1 MILRRLKLWLALP
14 IQLVLLIAQL
24 VLLQSIYAESPVSHG
39 ANEDWPMWR
48 YDANR
53 SAYSP
58 NSLPDNLQP
67 LWKLELPKRTTT
79 WDDPLNQ
86 DLMTYDR
93 IFEPIVV
100 GGKMLI
106 GFNDQDKLQAIDTR
120 TGKTCWTFFAEAP
133 IRLAPAAW
141 KDRVFVCSDDGFLYC
156 IAVDKGELLWKF
168 SGAPKS
174 QHALGNQRLCSAWP
188 ARGGP
193 VVKDDKV
200 YFAASIWPF
209 MGTFIYALDVQT
221 GRVVW
226 VNDSTGSQYIK
237 QPHSAPSF
245 AGVGP
250 QGSLVATDQHLIV
263 PGGRSVPA
271 VFDRADGRFMYFEI
285 NAGGKGTGGSFVAAD
300 QKQFFVHTRLNG
312 TRAFNISTGK
322 KTAFMPC
329 EPVIR
334 GEFLYASH
342 EIQGQPHVSCY
353 VANSEADEAREPVWS
368 FAANA
373 TDDLI
378 GAGEFLVASG
388 AGKLSVIQLP
398 KLIEGKWLGTTSVQ
412 EIVVGEKISRLL
424 VADRKLIA
432 VAESGAIYC
441 YGVNT
446 PSFAAGEK
454 VEDAMPQERPSE
466 SSIRAAEGRLK
477 VWFSQG
483 PAQGYAFWFGPCNPA
498 MIEAW
503 AKHTPFVQLAIVDN
517 DMDRVK
523 ETRLQL
529 DRLGIYGKITVHHA
543 KPCDFKPPQYVANMV
558 FVSRP
563 NQTATTDEDW
573 QACYSAV
580 RPYGGELHVIAA
592 ENVRAKLGERLK
604 SLQLEQAEVYE
615 TPTGLKL
622 KRQGALPGSDD
633 WTHQYGSMAN
643 TLKSNDSRVK
653 LPLGILWFGGSSNMD
668 VLPRHGHGPPQQVVQ
683 GRLYIEGINSIS
695 ARDVYTGRVL
705 WQRQFENLGT
715 YDVYYDETYEEKPL
729 DPKYNQVH
737 IPGANARGTNYVVTE
752 DRVYLVVGNH
762 CKILDA
768 LTGQDVGKIVLPK
781 NQSGDEVEW
790 GFIGV
795 YNDVLLG
802 GMGFAMYRDR
812 NSLEFEADSLLTITK
827 AAFGSKSF
835 DRAASRAMVA
845 YDRKTGEQLWRVDAN
860 HSFWHNGIV
869 AGGDRVYLLDR
880 NPALVEDALK
890 RRGINKSD
898 AYRLLCVDLKTGKT
912 IWQTNESIT
921 GTWLGYS
928 QANDLLLLAR
938 AAASDRLVDETGRG
952 MRVYNAAD
960 GTVRWSKDKLSYS
973 GPCILHNNWIITNA
987 NAYAQSAGA
996 FDIRTGEQRMT
1007 KNPLTGKPQ
1016 PWKMSRAYGC
1026 NNIIASEN
1034 MLTFRSGAAG
1044 YYDLLTD
1051 AGTGNLGGFK
1061 SGCTSNLVV
1070 AGGVLN
1076 APDYTRTCSCAY
1088 QNQTSL
1094 ALVHMPGLETWAT
1107 NLNAVN
1113 APENEVIESIG
1124 INLGAPGDQ
1133 RDRDGILWLD
1143 HPAVGGDSP
1152 ALLLTVNDGVKY
1164 FQEHSSNFEST
1175 DMPWVYASSATNLTE
1190 LSLVMRTQKRPE
1202 VTTTAKSS
1210 DDDDEKPATIKTS
1223 LPAAEKKAEATTT
1236 PPTTPAST
1244 ATSTT
1249 ATSTSSSPTTTAST
1263 TKDSAAATNP
1273 VAPAAPVEFFRDPI
1287 PPANYQVQ
1295 LYFAVPKQL
1304 QGQLHQ
1310 FEVDVAGAPT
1320 SQVVTLDAR
1329 TPGDTPIT
1337 QTLTFDRVRIDGEL
1351 ALKFTAKQGDTI
1363 LSGFRLIRTGPAE

>member
-14 IQLVLLIAQL
+14 IQLMLLIAQAIL
-24 VLLQSIYAESPVSHG
+24 IQSTHAESPISHG
-39 ANEDWPMWR
+39 TSEDWPMWR

-53 SAYSP
+53 SACSP
-58 NSLPDNLQP
+58 NLLPENLQP
-67 LWKLELPKRTTT
+67 LWKLELTKRTTA

-93 IFEPIVV
+93 NFEPIVV

-106 GFNDQDKLQAIDTR
+106 GFNDQDKLLAIDTK
-120 TGKTCWTFFAEAP
+120 TGKACWTFFAEAP

-141 KDRVFVCSDDGFLYC
+141 KDRVFVCSDDGYLYC
-156 IAVDKGELLWKF
+156 IAVDTGELLWRF

-174 QHALGNQRLCSAWP
+174 QQALGNQRLSSAWP

-193 VVKDDKV
+193 VVRDDKV

-221 GRVVW
+221 GQVVW

-250 QGSLVATDQHLIV
+250 QGALVATDQYLIV

-271 VFDRADGRFMYFEI
+271 VFDRADGKFMYFEI

-300 QKQFFVHTRLNG
+300 QKQFFVHTRLGG

-342 EIQGQPHVSCY
+342 EIQGQPHVSCF

-368 FAANA
+368 VAANA

-378 GAGEFLVASG
+378 GAGEHLIASG
-388 AGKLSVIQLP
+388 AGKLSIIQLP
-398 KLIEGKWLGTTSVQ
+398 KLIEGKWLGTKSVQ
-412 EIVVGEKISRLL
+412 EIVVCEKISRLL
-424 VADRKLIA
+424 VADRKLLA

-441 YGVNT
+441 YGVET
-446 PSFAAGEK
+446 PSVAAMEK
-454 VEDAMPQERPSE
+454 VDGAKPQERPSE
-466 SSIRAAEGRLK
+466 SSIRAAVGRLK
-477 VWFSQG
+477 GWLSQG
-483 PAQGYAFWFGPCNPA
+483 PAEGYAFWFGPCNPA

-523 ETRLQL
+523 EARFQL
-529 DRLGIYGKITVHHA
+529 DRLGVYGKITVHHA
-543 KPCDFKPPQYVANMV
+543 KPRDFKPPQYVANMV

-604 SLQLEQAEVYE
+604 SLQLEQAEISE
-615 TPTGLKL
+615 SPTGFRL

-633 WTHQYGSMAN
+633 WTHQYGSIAN

-683 GRLYIEGINSIS
+683 GRLYIEGMNSIS

-715 YDVYYDETYEEKPL
+715 YDVYYDETYEDKPL

-768 LTGQDVGKIVLPK
+768 LTGKDVGQIVLPK

-802 GMGFAMYRDR
+802 GIGFAKYRDR

-827 AAFGSKSF
+827 AGFGSKSF

-869 AGGDRVYLLDR
+869 AGADRVYLLDR
-880 NPALVEDALK
+880 NPTLVEDALR

-912 IWQTNESIT
+912 IWQTNENIT

-1143 HPAVGGDSP
+1143 FPAVGGDSP

-1164 FQEHSSNFEST
+1164 FQEHSTNFEST
-1175 DMPWVYASSATNLTE
+1175 DVPWVFASSATNLTE

-1202 VTTTAKSS
+1202 VTTTAKIS
-1210 DDDDEKPATIKTS
+1210 DDEDEKATAKTS
-1223 LPAAEKKAEATTT
+1223 TAASTDAKSSATTT
-1236 PPTTPAST
+1236 SASTSTSTPTSPSTPAST
-1244 ATSTT
+1244 TT
-1249 ATSTSSSPTTTAST
+1249 AN
-1263 TKDSAAATNP
+1263 KDAAATNP
-1273 VAPAAPVEFFRDPI
+1273 PAIPAPVEIFRDPI
-1287 PPANYQVQ
+1287 PPTNYQVQ

-1310 FEVDVAGAPT
+1310 FEVNIAGSPN

-1329 TPGDTPIT
+1329 TPSDMPIT
-1337 QTLTFDRVRIDGEL
+1337 QTLTFDQVRNDGQL
-1351 ALKFTAKQGDTI
+1351 SIKFTAQHGTTI
-1363 LSGFRLIRTGPAE
+1363 LSGFRLIRIGPAE